1 MILPVG
7 LALAPQSSMT
17 VHFCTPRGHTSWKET
32 CASGPAGVWTIAI
45 DMAMLR
51 LACPPTLN
59 PRARKHGCFFPITLG
74 KNENRCGAEA
84 GATTMNFAFDGLL
97 ESRSREL

>member
-7 LALAPQSSMT
+7 LALVPQSSMT

-45 DMAMLR
+45 DVAQLPWT
-51 LACPPTLN
+51 CPPTPH
-59 PRARKHGCFFPITLG
+59 PRARTHGGFFPITLG
-74 KNENRCGAEA
+74 KIENRCGAEA
-84 GATTMNFAFDGLL
+84 RAAAMNFAFDGLL